1 MTSGTRGQI
10 APTADGIAL
19 AALALATYAL
29 LAQSRFYLFD
39 AETFYML
46 VARGELAHPNHP
58 LYLPLCA
65 GLAGLLGTVGVSLF
79 DAMTFASALGS
90 AIFVLTA
97 HRASAAMGL
106 DRRECLGAALLSATV
121 PSVVFFATVVEVH
134 GPFLAFAGCAL
145 WQTARTR
152 RAPETRRFFE
162 LGLTTGLAATAH
174 ATGHLLPVLAGF
186 VLLAEVPSLRKP
198 GTLARA
204 AALGAAGHVAAR
216 LAAGAV
222 LGGDLGGTV
231 DYVTDQ
237 WSRFSAARLPGT
249 VWHEWLLPAAPPA
262 IVALALLVMPPRADR
277 QDRALAVA
285 LHGAVLVYALA
296 ATFMLAGIR
305 ENGAYFQPLVLVAA
319 WVTVR
324 SLPLRAVLLAAAVGL
339 SAGVVQ
345 VRGHDQA
352 PPAAVDPADVVALRG
367 NDVAVFVMA
376 DEAEAQPVML
386 ADPTLA
392 VVRLEILAQGLLG
405 AADED
410 AFARFDAAFRSISAG
425 SGGRVYLSQ
434 AAWEVL
440 VRNGD
445 RLRAHVASKYELLPV
460 VSGSFRAY
468 ELRAAQADGR

>member
-1 MTSGTRGQI
+1 MTGTTRGRV
-10 APTADGIAL
+10 APAADGVTV
-19 AALALATYAL
+19 AALALVIYAL

-46 VARGELAHPNHP
+46 VARGELSHPNHP

-65 GLAGLLGTVGVSLF
+65 ALAGLLGTVGVSLF

-90 AIFVLTA
+90 AFWVLAA

-106 DRRECLGAALLSATV
+106 DRREALGAAILSAAV

-145 WQTARTR
+145 WQTARART
-152 RAPETRRFFE
+152 APNARRFFE

-174 ATGHLLPVLAGF
+174 ATGHLLPLLAGF
-186 VLLAEVPSLRKP
+186 ILLAEVPSLRRA
-198 GTLARA
+198 GALARA
-204 AALGAAGHVAAR
+204 AALGAAGHVGAR
-216 LAAGAV
+216 IAAGLV
-222 LGGDLGGTV
+222 LGGDLGETLT
-231 DYVTDQ
+231 YVTDQ
-237 WSRFSAARLPGT
+237 WSRFSAGRLPGT
-249 VWHEWLLPAAPPA
+249 IWHEWLLPAAPPA
-262 IVALALLVMPPRADR
+262 LIALAVLLLPRTPRPLRALAL
-277 QDRALAVA
+277 A
-285 LHGAVLVYALA
+285 LHGAALVYALA

-324 SLPLRAVLLAAAVGL
+324 SVPTRAVLLAAVVGL
-339 SAGVVQ
+339 TAGIIQVQ
-345 VRGHDQA
+345 GHDQA

-367 NDVAVFVMA
+367 EDVAVFVMA
-376 DEAEAQPVML
+376 DESEAQPVML

-440 VRNGD
+440 VQNGD
-445 RLRAHVASKYELLPV
+445 RLRAHVASRYELLPV
-460 VSGSFRAY
+460 ISGSFRAY